1 MIMGYFS
8 SLDVSASGMSAQRMR
23 MDLISQNIA
32 NANTTKTQDGTPYRR
47 QTLVLGTNES
57 VGFSKYLSSSSRSTI
72 GDGRV
77 KIQGIKEDM
86 SELKRVYEPDNPEAD
101 EDGYVTMPNVDIVT
115 EMVDMISASRS
126 YEANVTASTASK
138 NMAMQALNI
147 GK

>member
-1 MIMGYFS
+1 MGYFS

-47 QTLVLGTNES
+47 QVLVLGTDQN
-57 VGFSKYLSSSSRSTI
+57 VGFSKYLTSSTSRNL
-72 GDGRV
+72 GDGKV
-77 KIQGIKEDM
+77 KIQGIREDM
-86 SELKRVYEPDNPEAD
+86 SELKRIYEPDNPEAD

>member
-1 MIMGYFS
+1 MGYFS

-32 NANTTKTQDGTPYRR
+32 NANTTRTEDGTPYRR
-47 QTLVLGTNES
+47 QSLLLGTDITTP
-57 VGFSKYLSSSSRSTI
+57 FSKYLTGSARDVL
-72 GDGRV
+72 GDGKV
-77 KIQGIKEDM
+77 KIQGVVEDN
-86 SELKRVYEPDNPEAD
+86 SDFRRVYEPDNPEAD
-101 EDGYVTMPNVDIVT
+101 EEGYVSYPNVDIVT

-138 NMAMQALNI
+138 NMAMQALSI

>member
-1 MIMGYFS
+1 MGYFS

-32 NANTTKTQDGTPYRR
+32 NANTTRTEDGTPYRR
-47 QTLVLGTNES
+47 QALVLGTNTTNP
-57 VGFSKYLSSSSRSTI
+57 FSNYLSGASRDAL
-72 GDGRV
+72 GDGKV
-77 KIQGIKEDM
+77 KIQGVVEDQ
-86 SELKRVYEPDNPEAD
+86 SDFRKVYEPDNPEAD
-101 EDGYVTMPNVDIVT
+101 EEGYVYYPNVDIVT

-147 GK
+147 GR

>member
-1 MIMGYFS
+1 
-8 SLDVSASGMSAQRMR
+8 MR

-32 NANTTKTQDGTPYRR
+32 NANTTRTQDGTPYRR
-47 QTLVLGTNES
+47 QVLVLGTDQNI
-57 VGFSKYLSSSSRSTI
+57 GFSKYLSASTKDAL
-72 GDGRV
+72 GNGKV
-77 KIQGIKEDM
+77 KIQGVREDM
-86 SELKRVYEPDNPEAD
+86 SDFKRVYEPDNPEAD

>member
-1 MIMGYFS
+1 MGYFS

-32 NANTTKTQDGTPYRR
+32 NANTTKTQYGTPYRR
-47 QTLVLGTNES
+47 QVLVLGTNERM
-57 VGFSKYLSSSSRSTI
+57 GFSKYLSSSSKELL
-72 GDGRV
+72 GDGKV
-77 KIQGIKEDM
+77 KIQGVKEDM

-138 NMAMQALNI
+138 NMAMQAINI

>member
-1 MIMGYFS
+1 MGYFT

-72 GDGRV
+72 GDGKV

>member
-1 MIMGYFS
+1 MGYFS

-47 QTLVLGTNES
+47 QVLVLGTDQN
-57 VGFSKYLSSSSRSTI
+57 VGFSKYLSSSTSRNV
-72 GDGRV
+72 GDGKV
-77 KIQGIKEDM
+77 KIQGIREDM

>member
-1 MIMGYFS
+1 MGYFS

-32 NANTTKTQDGTPYRR
+32 NANTTRTEDGTPYRR
-47 QTLVLGTNES
+47 QTLLLGTNTS
-57 VGFSKYLSSSSRSTI
+57 NPFSNYLSGASRDAL
-72 GDGRV
+72 GDGKV
-77 KIQGIKEDM
+77 KIQGIVDDNSDFRK
-86 SELKRVYEPDNPEAD
+86 VYEPDNPEAD
-101 EDGYVTMPNVDIVT
+101 EEGYVYYPNVDIVT

-147 GK
+147 GR

>member
-1 MIMGYFS
+1 MGYFT

-57 VGFSKYLSSSSRSTI
+57 IGFSKYLSSSSRSTL

>member
-1 MIMGYFS
+1 MGYFT

-57 VGFSKYLSSSSRSTI
+57 VGFSKYLSSSSRSAL

>member
-1 MIMGYFS
+1 MGYFS

-32 NANTTKTQDGTPYRR
+32 NANTTRTEDGTPYRR
-47 QTLVLGTNES
+47 QALLLGTD
-57 VGFSKYLSSSSRSTI
+57 VTTPFSKYLSGTSKEVL
-72 GDGRV
+72 GDGKV
-77 KIQGIKEDM
+77 QIKGIVEDQ
-86 SELKRVYEPDNPEAD
+86 SDFRRVYEPDNPEAD
-101 EDGYVTMPNVDIVT
+101 EEGYVSYPNVDIVT

>member
-1 MIMGYFS
+1 MGYFS

-32 NANTTKTQDGTPYRR
+32 NANTTRTQDGTPYRR
-47 QTLVLGTNES
+47 QTLLLGTNVNS
-57 VGFSKYLSSSSRSTI
+57 TFSNHLTGAAKDMLQ
-72 GDGRV
+72 DGKV
-77 KIQGIKEDM
+77 KIQGIVEDQ
-86 SELKRVYEPDNPEAD
+86 SDFKRVYEPDNPEAD
-101 EDGYVTMPNVDIVT
+101 EEGYVLYPNVDIVT

-147 GK
+147 GR

>member
-1 MIMGYFS
+1 MGYFS

-32 NANTTKTQDGTPYRR
+32 NANTTRTENGGPYRR
-47 QTLVLGTNES
+47 QTLLLGTDTNIS
-57 VGFSKYLSSSSRSTI
+57 FSNYLSGASKDSF
-72 GDGRV
+72 GEGKV
-77 KIQGIKEDM
+77 KIHGIVEDK
-86 SELKRVYEPDNPEAD
+86 SDFKRVYEPDNPEAD
-101 EDGYVTMPNVDIVT
+101 EEGYVLYPNVDIVT

-147 GK
+147 GR

>member
-1 MIMGYFS
+1 MGYFS
-8 SLDVSASGMSAQRMR
+8 SLDVSASGMNAQRMR

-32 NANTTKTQDGTPYRR
+32 NANTTKTEDGTPYRR
-47 QTLVLGTNES
+47 QALVLGTNTS
-57 VGFSKYLSSSSRSTI
+57 NPFSNYLSGVSRDALA
-72 GDGRV
+72 DGKVR
-77 KIQGIKEDM
+77 IQGVVEDQ
-86 SELKRVYEPDNPEAD
+86 SDFRKVYEPDNPEAD
-101 EDGYVTMPNVDIVT
+101 EEGYVHYPNVDIVT

>member
-1 MIMGYFS
+1 MGYFS

-32 NANTTKTQDGTPYRR
+32 NANTTKTTDGTPYRR
-47 QTLVLGTNES
+47 QALLLGTNAKNP
-57 VGFSKYLSSSSRSTI
+57 FSNYLSGTAKDVI

-77 KIQGIKEDM
+77 KIQGVVEDQTDF
-86 SELKRVYEPDNPEAD
+86 KRVYEPDNPEAD
-101 EDGYVTMPNVDIVT
+101 EEGYVLYPNVDIVT

>member
-1 MIMGYFS
+1 MGYFT

-47 QTLVLGTNES
+47 QTLVLGTNETI
-57 VGFSKYLSSSSRSTI
+57 GFSKYLSSSSKTSL

-138 NMAMQALNI
+138 NMAMQGLNI

>member
-1 MIMGYFS
+1 MGYFS

-47 QTLVLGTNES
+47 QVLVLGTDQN
-57 VGFSKYLSSSSRSTI
+57 VGFSKYLSSSTSRNI
-72 GDGRV
+72 GDGKV
-77 KIQGIKEDM
+77 KIQGIREDM

>member
-1 MIMGYFS
+1 MGYFT

-23 MDLISQNIA
+23 MDLISQNIS

-57 VGFSKYLSSSSRSTI
+57 VGFSKYLSSSSRSTL

>member
-1 MIMGYFS
+1 MGYFS

-32 NANTTKTQDGTPYRR
+32 NANTTRTQDGTPYRR
-47 QTLVLGTNES
+47 QTLLLGADITAP
-57 VGFSKYLSSSSRSTI
+57 FSKYLSGTAKDMLN
-72 GDGRV
+72 GDGKV
-77 KIQGIKEDM
+77 KIQGVVEDQTDFR
-86 SELKRVYEPDNPEAD
+86 RVYEPDNPEAD
-101 EDGYVTMPNVDIVT
+101 EEGYVSYPNVDIVT

-138 NMAMQALNI
+138 NMALQALNI

>member
-1 MIMGYFS
+1 MGYFS

-32 NANTTKTQDGTPYRR
+32 NANTTKTEDGTPYRR
-47 QTLVLGTNES
+47 QTLLLGTNS
-57 VGFSKYLSSSSRSTI
+57 NNPFSNYLTGTSKSELA
-72 GDGRV
+72 DGKV
-77 KIQGIKEDM
+77 KIQGIVEDN
-86 SELKRVYEPDNPEAD
+86 SDFRKVYEPDNPEAD
-101 EDGYVTMPNVDIVT
+101 EEGYVSYPNVDIVT

>member
-1 MIMGYFS
+1 MGYFT

-57 VGFSKYLSSSSRSTI
+57 VGFSKYLSSSSRSTL

-86 SELKRVYEPDNPEAD
+86 SELKRVYEPDNPEAE

-126 YEANVTASTASK
+126 YEANVTASTAFK

>member
-1 MIMGYFS
+1 MGYFS

-32 NANTTKTQDGTPYRR
+32 NANTTKTENGTPYRR
-47 QTLVLGTNES
+47 QTLILGTNTINP
-57 VGFSKYLSSSSRSTI
+57 FSNYLSGASKTALS
-72 GDGRV
+72 DGKV
-77 KIQGIKEDM
+77 KIQGIVEDQ
-86 SELKRVYEPDNPEAD
+86 SDFKKVYEPDNPEAD
-101 EDGYVTMPNVDIVT
+101 EEGYVSYPNVDIVT

>member
-1 MIMGYFS
+1 MGYFS

-32 NANTTKTQDGTPYRR
+32 NANTTRTQDGTPYRR
-47 QTLVLGTNES
+47 QVLVLGTNES
-57 VGFSKYLSSSSRSTI
+57 VGFSKYLSSSTKNTF

-77 KIQGIKEDM
+77 KIQGVREDM
-86 SELKRVYEPDNPEAD
+86 SDLKRVYEPDNPEAD

>member
-1 MIMGYFS
+1 MGYFT

-57 VGFSKYLSSSSRSTI
+57 VGFSKYLSSSSRSTL

>member
-1 MIMGYFS
+1 MGYFT
-8 SLDVSASGMSAQRMR
+8 SLDVSASGMTAQRMR

-57 VGFSKYLSSSSRSTI
+57 IGFSKYLSSSSKSAL
-72 GDGRV
+72 GDGKV
-77 KIQGIKEDM
+77 KVQGIKEDM

-138 NMAMQALNI
+138 NMATQAISI

>member
-1 MIMGYFS
+1 MGYFT

-57 VGFSKYLSSSSRSTI
+57 VGFSKYLSSSSRNTL
-72 GDGRV
+72 GDGKV

>member
-1 MIMGYFS
+1 MGYFT
-8 SLDVSASGMSAQRMR
+8 SLDVSASGMTAQRMR

-57 VGFSKYLSSSSRSTI
+57 VGFSKYLSSSSRSAL
-72 GDGRV
+72 GDGKV
-77 KIQGIKEDM
+77 KVQGVKEDM

-138 NMAMQALNI
+138 NMATQAISI
-147 GK
+147 GR